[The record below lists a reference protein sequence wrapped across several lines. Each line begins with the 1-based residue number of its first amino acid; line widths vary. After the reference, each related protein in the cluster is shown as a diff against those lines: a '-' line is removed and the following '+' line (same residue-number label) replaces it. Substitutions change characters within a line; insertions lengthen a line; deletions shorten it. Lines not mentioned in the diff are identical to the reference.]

1 MDWLHHI
8 FQKSPEIALF
18 LSLAVGYFIGQIN
31 FGKFQLGGV
40 GGSLLAAVVI
50 SQAGVTIDNG
60 VKSVMFAVFIYAVG
74 YDSGPGFFN
83 SLNRKTLREIAMAVF
98 LAVTALIT
106 VVVCAKL
113 FHLNKGLA
121 AGLAGGALTQ
131 SAIIGTAGDAIARLG
146 LPADQVKSL
155 QSDVAIAYAVTYV
168 FGSLGA
174 IIVCVNIL
182 PKFMGQGLREASI
195 DAERELA
202 SGAPAQAPG
211 QLSALPELVGRVY
224 KIDVSAGK
232 TVKAVETLH
241 QDGLTIERIKRD
253 GKALDPTPDLVLK
266 LNDVVLVV
274 GRREAVVAF
283 GSNGSE
289 IADVDGIGV
298 VMQTRDGVFTHKG
311 MNHTTIA
318 AARQVLDRDMRHG
331 VYLQRISRAGQPLPI
346 LPETKLEHGDVIT
359 FYGSPKDTK
368 RAVDAAGYELPY
380 TIKTDF
386 IYMGVG
392 LVLGLLIGLI
402 VVNVGGI
409 PLTLGSGGGCLLA
422 GLLFGWMRGKHPMYG
437 VMPSAASQLLQGLR
451 AGRVRRGGGSELG
464 LAGGGDGQAER
475 PDDLPA
481 RRVRHAVPAV
491 ADHAVRPLRAASYNN
506 AAIAGRRAVGLAQ
519 RQPGVRRRARQG
531 GKRGADRAV
540 RDHLCDCER
549 RADVARAAR
558 GRAGLARVDRSLL
571 RRSQPGDPSLRRRLS
586 PGSWRTHHGKRE
598 GRQEIRRHGASRTCR
613 RSARSN
619 SRTN

>member
-1 MDWLHHI
+1 MDWLHSI
-8 FQKSPEIALF
+8 FHKSPEMALF
-18 LSLAVGYFIGQIN
+18 LSLAAGYFIGQIN

-98 LAVTALIT
+98 LAVSALIT

-182 PKFMGQGLREASI
+182 PKFMGQGLREASLE
-195 DAERELA
+195 AERELSA
-202 SGAPAQAPG
+202 GAPSHGPG
-211 QLSALPELVGRVY
+211 QVLALPELVGRAY
-224 KIDVSAGK
+224 KIDFSAGK
-232 TVKAVETLH
+232 TVQAVESLH
-241 QDGLTIERIKRD
+241 EEGLTIERIKR
-253 GKALDPTPDLVLK
+253 GGQPVEPAPDVVLQA
-266 LNDVVLVV
+266 DDIVLVV

-283 GSNGSE
+283 GANGNE
-289 IADVDGIGV
+289 VGDAEDFGA
-298 VMQTRDGVFTHKG
+298 VMQTRDAVFTRKG

-318 AARQVLDRDMRHG
+318 AAREMVDRNLRHG
-331 VYLQRISRAGQPLPI
+331 VYVQSVSRAGQPLPV
-346 LPETKLEHGDVIT
+346 LPETELQHGDVIT
-359 FYGSPKDTK
+359 FYGSPNDVK
-368 RAVDAAGYELPY
+368 RAVEAAGYELPY
-380 TIKTDF
+380 SNKTDF

-402 VVNVGGI
+402 VVNVGGV

-437 VMPSAASQLLQGLR
+437 AMPSAASQLLKDF
-451 AGRVRRGGGSELG
+451 G
-464 LAGGGDGQAER
+464 LAAFVAVVGLNSGLQAVVTVKQSGVTIF
-475 PDDLPA
+475 LLG
-481 RRVRHAVPAV
+481 VFVTLF
-491 ADHAVRPLRAASYNN
+491 PLLLTMLFGRYVLRYNN
-506 AAIAGRRAVGLAQ
+506 AAILAGALSGSRSANPAFGGVLDKAESAVPTVPFAITYAIANVALTLLGPLVVGL
-519 RQPGVRRRARQG
+519 V
-531 GKRGADRAV
+531 
-540 RDHLCDCER
+540 
-549 RADVARAAR
+549 
-558 GRAGLARVDRSLL
+558 
-571 RRSQPGDPSLRRRLS
+571 
-586 PGSWRTHHGKRE
+586 
-598 GRQEIRRHGASRTCR
+598 
-613 RSARSN
+613 
-619 SRTN
+619 